1 MPCRPSAP
9 ILGQRS
15 LGNRLLLSISAARG
29 AISLLEK
36 ANTVSRIAS
45 AVSPRSKLNIRY
57 VLAIMVGRP
66 PASQLWLC
74 CAQPYSLQ
82 ISLSRAEPA
91 EKGQAATFADL
102 LDHLVGGR
110 EQRRWDGEVEGLGG
124 IDVDDE
130 IELGR
135 DLDRQVARFRSVQ
148 DAIDMAGGSPKQI
161 HVVRAV

>member
-91 EKGQAATFADL
+91 DNGPLTGRHKANAAKCCKLAL
-102 LDHLVGGR
+102 ALA
-110 EQRRWDGEVEGLGG
+110 
-124 IDVDDE
+124 
-130 IELGR
+130 
-135 DLDRQVARFRSVQ
+135 VAT
-148 DAIDMAGGSPKQI
+148 GCN
-161 HVVRAV
+161 